1 MTEATNTTL
10 RAGVIGMGM
19 MGRNHV
25 RVLQQ
30 IEGIELVGVAD
41 PQGDRF
47 GLTRGVTV
55 HARPEQLIDAGIDL
69 CVVAA
74 PTEEHRPLALE
85 LAKAGVHA
93 LVEKPLAETLDGAA
107 EVADA
112 FAAAGLVGAVGHI
125 ERYNPALL
133 ALRQRL
139 EAGSLGEV
147 YQIAT
152 RRQGPFPARIK
163 DVGVVKDLATH
174 DVDLTAWVGGSRYRS
189 VSARTANKTGRPHED
204 IVAATGD
211 LLDGTVTNHLV
222 NWLTPFKERVTVVL
236 GENGA
241 YIADTLTADL
251 TFHANGTQATQWDTV
266 STFRGV
272 VEGDVTRYAIPK
284 PEPLRTEL
292 EAFRDAVLGVR
303 DEIVPMHDGLEAV
316 RVAEAV
322 ITSARTG
329 EVVTIEREQ

>member
-55 HARPEQLIDAGIDL
+55 HTHPEQLIDAGMDL

-93 LVEKPLAETLDGAA
+93 LVEKPLAETLHGAA

-189 VSARTANKTGRPHED
+189 VSARTALKTGRPHED

-322 ITSARTG
+322 ISSARTG